1 MPFAE
6 DQHLI
11 GDLGPG
17 CEHEPFRVSVRARA
31 PGRDLHRFDTST
43 GQDRV
48 KRRSELTGPAAAEE
62 PEVCCAI
69 TEIHHK
75 VADLLR
81 GPRPVWVRGDP
92 KDVHIAGADLD

>member
-1 MPFAE
+1 MSFAE

-17 CEHEPFRVSVRARA
+17 YEHEPFRVSVLARA
-31 PGRDLHRFDTST
+31 PRRDLHRLDTST

-48 KRRSELTGPAAAEE
+48 KRRGELTGPVADEE

-75 VADLLR
+75 VAICCVVH
-81 GPRPVWVRGDP
+81 GPSGFAVIPRMCT
-92 KDVHIAGADLD
+92 